1 MLILD
6 KHKLHKIISLAL
18 ALFLLSAGFGGS
30 TRHALSMNAL
40 AIAQTFQGASEQSFF
55 KQIDHFLQQLVKAS
69 KDEGG
74 RIFGKY
80 RSVIAGE
87 VDYEKLYLVSYK
99 AVENLL
105 DQAVNDSIDA
115 LTLFTLPLLQR
126 QNGVAIV
133 FDEELLRQV
142 NKNFNF
148 HGLFSISIPAE
159 EIDATVKMKFLV
171 IGQGK
176 FIVGYDRNAKIK
188 HPDYGFA
195 TGYYDYRELF
205 IMDAKKDAQG
215 NPGLF
220 NIQALSEPD
229 GKRQSMKGPLN
240 VDVRA
245 LTLIAAADHQRKIRI
260 HYDLFGIKEKI
271 IDPIPIEKRSNG

>member
-1 MLILD
+1 MIFD
-6 KHKLHKIISLAL
+6 YHKLSGIIKLSLVV
-18 ALFLLSAGFGGS
+18 FLVSGGFGS
-30 TRHALSMNAL
+30 TPDALSMNAL
-40 AIAQTFQGASEQSFF
+40 PVARNHQESADQSFL

-69 KDEGG
+69 REESS
-74 RIFGKY
+74 RVFGKY
-80 RSVIAGE
+80 RTVIAAE
-87 VDYEKLYLVSYK
+87 VDYEKLYVVSYTEV
-99 AVENLL
+99 ADLL
-105 DQAVNDSIDA
+105 SQAAKESIDA
-115 LTLFTLPLLQR
+115 LTLFTLPILQK

-133 FDEELLRQV
+133 FDEELLRRV

-159 EIDATVKMKFLV
+159 EIDATVKMKFLI

-205 IMDAKKDAQG
+205 IMHAGKDSQG

-220 NIQALSEPD
+220 NIKSLSAPD

-240 VDVRA
+240 VDVRS
-245 LTLIAAADHQRKIRI
+245 LTLIAAADRQRKILI
-260 HYDLFGIKEKI
+260 HYELFGIKQKI
-271 IDPIPIEKRSNG
+271 IDPIPIEKLSNG

>member
-1 MLILD
+1 LIFD
-6 KHKLHKIISLAL
+6 YHKLSGIFKLSLVVFFA
-18 ALFLLSAGFGGS
+18 SVGFGS
-30 TRHALSMNAL
+30 TPDALSMNAL
-40 AIAQTFQGASEQSFF
+40 PVARNLQESPDQSFL

-69 KDEGG
+69 REESS
-74 RIFGKY
+74 RVFGKY
-80 RSVIAGE
+80 RTVIAAE
-87 VDYEKLYLVSYK
+87 VDYEKLYVVSYTEV
-99 AVENLL
+99 ADLL
-105 DQAVNDSIDA
+105 SQAAKESIDA
-115 LTLFTLPLLQR
+115 LTLFTLPILQK

-133 FDEELLRQV
+133 FDEELLRRV

-159 EIDATVKMKFLV
+159 EIDATVKMKFLI

-205 IMDAKKDAQG
+205 IMDAGKDSQG

-220 NIQALSEPD
+220 NIKSLSAPD

-240 VDVRA
+240 VDVRS
-245 LTLIAAADHQRKIRI
+245 LTLIAASDRQRKILI
-260 HYDLFGIKEKI
+260 HYELFGIKQKI
-271 IDPIPIEKRSNG
+271 IDPIPIEKLSNG